1 MKTTARIRNIS
12 AAIIIAAL
20 AMISASSCVD
30 NDDPTVVSG
39 VIALATYEQTT
50 SAPNA
55 NGGVSY
61 TSTFTYYGPDDSA
74 PTILIAAANIDQSNL
89 KPGQRCIIE
98 YTPANYANPT
108 ASGQITLIRYKGVP
122 TSSVTTASTETAQ
135 AANAA
140 INLLYINGQ
149 PSLNRTGKYINVE
162 AYMPIVEGRTFSI
175 VADEATLNT
184 AMPDLYLT
192 TSATGTP
199 QGYSQT
205 ELGSI
210 DIQSVWGRPDV
221 EGVRL
226 HINNTNPSYQQK
238 IFEFKK

>member
-1 MKTTARIRNIS
+1 MKTTEKIRKIS
-12 AAIIIAAL
+12 AAIIFAAFIIL
-20 AMISASSCVD
+20 AVSSCVD
-30 NDDPTVVSG
+30 DDDPIDTSG

-50 SAPNA
+50 SAPDA

-74 PTILIAAANIDQSNL
+74 PTILIAAANIDQNML

-98 YTPANYANPT
+98 FTPSNYSNPT

-122 TSSVTTASTETAQ
+122 TTSVTTASTETAQ

-140 INLLYINGQ
+140 INLWYVNGQ
-149 PSLNRTGKYINVE
+149 PSLSRTGKYINVE
-162 AYMPIVEGRTFSI
+162 AYMPFVDSRTFSI
-175 VADEATLNT
+175 VADEATINT

-199 QGYSQT
+199 QGYNQT
-205 ELGSI
+205 ILGSI
-210 DIQSVWGRPDV
+210 DIQSVWGRPEV

-226 HINNTNPSYQQK
+226 HINNTNPTYQQK
-238 IFEFKK
+238 VFEFKK